1 MTNKP
6 LSDDNSQQEAM
17 TFPCELDIKVFSKSE
32 VNLQD
37 KIHAMLQVNL
47 PDAQILAVSGKS
59 SSQGK
64 YRSLSCKV
72 IAESREQID
81 QVYRDLGKHPDVIML
96 L

>member
-1 MTNKP
+1 
-6 LSDDNSQQEAM
+6 M
-17 TFPCELDIKVFSKSE
+17 TFPCEIDIKVFSKAE
-32 VNLQD
+32 VNLQN
-37 KIHAMLQVNL
+37 KIHEILQVNL
-47 PDAQILAVSGKS
+47 SVDKILGVTGKS

-81 QVYRDLGKHPDVIML
+81 QVYADLGKHPDVIML